1 MNAPQTYLNDRAY
14 CRGLT
19 GDAARRSFLA
29 PDAEHFTTPTADDA
43 TANLT

>member
-19 GDAARRSFLA
+19 GDAARRSFMA
-29 PDAEHFTTPTADDA
+29 PDVPQSTTPTADDA